1 MTIDEADILAWLDGE
16 LAPAEAARVASAVAA
31 DPALTR
37 LAEAHRGVA
46 ERLRKG
52 FAPLLAEPMGASN
65 VVEFARREAP
75 QPAPQPAPRRFV
87 MPAWTALAATLV
99 IGLITGSMVGR
110 GALVTSPGDRPDII
124 AHSGLANALDTQLAS
139 GPQDGAI
146 RIALTFRARDGKL
159 CRTWAAAAQAGIACR
174 AGDDWA
180 IKALAP
186 TAASESGGYRT
197 AAGAGPQLMA
207 TVDAMIDGA
216 PLDAAQEASAR
227 AASWR

>member
-31 DPALTR
+31 DPTLAR
-37 LAEAHRGVA
+37 LAETHRGVA
-46 ERLRKG
+46 ERLRTG
-52 FAPLLAEPMGASN
+52 FAPLLAEPVTAASN
-65 VVEFARREAP
+65 VVEFARRE
-75 QPAPQPAPRRFV
+75 APQPAPRRFV

-110 GALVTSPGDRPDII
+110 GALVMSPGDRPDVI
-124 AHSGLANALDTQLAS
+124 AQSGLANALDTQLAS